1 MAVIPLTVFKAPFQG
16 QPNPSGALTGVG
28 VDLTT
33 VSATTPSI
41 VIVGTEY
48 SFVND
53 GYTILYV
60 LTNAAPAANITIT
73 SIRDNAGRV
82 ADIGAPTA
90 LVASTTFSYGPF
102 RPIWWNQ
109 GGIVNVSFSAVPG
122 NAALI
127 AAVTYQF

>member
-1 MAVIPLTVFKAPFQG
+1 MAVTDIPVITAPFQG

-82 ADIGAPTA
+82 ADIGPITS
-90 LVASTTFSYGPF
+90 VVSSTFSYGPF
-102 RPIWWNQ
+102 RPIWWNY
-109 GGIVNVSFSAVPG
+109 GGRVNLSFSVPPT
-122 NAALI
+122 NTSV
-127 AAVTYQF
+127 AAVQYLF